1 MRCPTTRWESW
12 RSGCA
17 RRARSEP
24 DLVDEHGFQH
34 FSKGQAAKDPEPGW
48 VVALRA
54 WQAEFAEV
62 LKSDVPTR
70 PRPMKIA
77 VTGANGMIGARVVH
91 ALLAAG
97 HEPVAVVRR
106 GADLRG
112 LAGIDAPRA
121 YANLRVQDSVATA
134 IRGTDVLVHCAALF
148 SYRREDEENLHQ
160 ANVESTRAV
169 MRAAADAGVRR
180 VVLTSSSVVLGSSAG
195 PQVIDESGS
204 MGAEW
209 VPAYF
214 HAKQEQTDAASEE
227 AARTGP
233 SWSSRARR
241 SSSVARAGASC
252 RATPCSSAISWTRP
266 GRRSTVGATSSLWTT
281 WRADTSCSRSE
292 GRRGSPISSAG
303 RTSPGAP
310 CTRWCP
316 SSLASVGRTPPRT

>member
-1 MRCPTTRWESW
+1 
-12 RSGCA
+12 
-17 RRARSEP
+17 
-24 DLVDEHGFQH
+24 
-34 FSKGQAAKDPEPGW
+34 
-48 VVALRA
+48 
-54 WQAEFAEV
+54 
-62 LKSDVPTR
+62 
-70 PRPMKIA
+70 MKVA

-148 SYRREDEENLHQ
+148 SYRREDEDNLRQ

-180 VVLTSSSVVLGSSAG
+180 VVLTSSSVVFGSSGG

-214 HAKQEQTDAASEE
+214 HAKRDQTDAASEE
-227 AARTGP
+227 AARTGTRAGHRVP
-233 SWSSRARR
+233 DARR
-241 SSSVARAGASC
+241 RWPELAPRC

-266 GRRSTVGATSSLWTT
+266 GRRSTGGATSSLWTT

-292 GRRGSPISSAG
+292 GRRGSPIFSAG